1 MIGIKQIAKVGILG
15 GSFDPIHRGHL
26 HIIEALESRF
36 DSIMVVPAGDPYMR
50 VIKPEATGFDRVE
63 MCSRALEDLSEK
75 LQEKVVLTDLEVR
88 RRGPTYAI
96 DTVVQLKPFFPKDSF
111 TLILGSDAA
120 ASFPQW
126 HKSEILIK
134 EVEILVVR
142 RPGEK
147 VSEFR
152 EVEIDA
158 LDISA
163 TRIRDVI
170 ESGGDVSEYVSDSVL
185 TYIKERGLYGCK

>member
-1 MIGIKQIAKVGILG
+1 
-15 GSFDPIHRGHL
+15 
-26 HIIEALESRF
+26 
-36 DSIMVVPAGDPYMR
+36 
-50 VIKPEATGFDRVE
+50 
-63 MCSRALEDLSEK
+63 
-75 LQEKVVLTDLEVR
+75 
-88 RRGPTYAI
+88 
-96 DTVVQLKPFFPKDSF
+96 
-111 TLILGSDAA
+111 
-120 ASFPQW
+120 
-126 HKSEILIK
+126 LIK